1 MRLFQRGNVNCHAVS
16 HFVFLFAFHS
26 KKKQKQD
33 FTSLS
38 TLLADFP
45 VCWPSHLPR
54 TCKAP
59 HAEACLQTCL
69 TVLYMFYTCN
79 AVHSAGHLVGD
90 VYILQRTLAHDALA
104 TPTLCMLPPT
114 VSELLLPLCLHWL
127 LPTMSMCKHVIL
139 HM

>member
-1 MRLFQRGNVNCHAVS
+1 MYASCAYSKEEVSIAMQFLLFFPFCNP
-16 HFVFLFAFHS
+16 L
-26 KKKQKQD
+26 KKKPQD

-54 TCKAP
+54 TCQAP
-59 HAEACLQTCL
+59 HTKASLQTCL
-69 TVLYMFYTCN
+69 TVLYMQCR
-79 AVHSAGHLVGD
+79 A
-90 VYILQRTLAHDALA
+90 QCRTSRGGYRYPPEGRSAHDAFA

-127 LPTMSMCKHVIL
+127 LPPMSMCKHVIL